1 MSVQVTASGIFF
13 AARSKPTLTRSRSG
27 QPQLSIRVVDR
38 SGNLAEG
45 WFLVWTGPQA
55 QAFWDQHGPT
65 WKPGQPLDATV
76 HQIRPHATS
85 PALAPEIH
93 AQVLSLSLAPWR
105 SEAHATTTKPAPEV
119 ATA

>member
-13 AARSKPTLTRSRSG
+13 ATRSKPTLTRTHSG
-27 QPQLSIRVVDR
+27 LTQLSIRVKDS
-38 SGNLAEG
+38 SGKSDQDWL
-45 WFLVWTGPQA
+45 FVWTGPQA
-55 QAFWDQHGPT
+55 QAFWDQHGPN